1 MKRSAAENASPA
13 AIRDAADRLHR
24 RIYAADLSP
33 SVEGAAKTIA
43 GYSPRIGVPFDG
55 SRIDTA
61 SWTLLEL
68 LRSHSLTYAERLVAG
83 QALRV
88 RDLIADARTGGAT

>member
-13 AIRDAADRLHR
+13 AIRDAAERLHR

-33 SVEGAAKTIA
+33 SVAAAARTIA
-43 GYSPRIGVPFDG
+43 DYGPYVDVPYDG

-68 LRSHSLTYAERLVAG
+68 LQHHSLTYAERLVAG

-88 RDLIADARTGGAT
+88 RDLIADARTGGAM